1 MERIISEQD
10 RIRRAEEI
18 ANRRRGTI
26 SARDINV
33 EHTKKK
39 MPMLTRVF
47 IQTVASI
54 CIFGL
59 AYFLT
64 QNNYPFMD
72 SVRSVL
78 SADINIGQIYNELN
92 NSFKSVSNWYNG
104 LVGGIG
110 ENKQDDANEADNTNA
125 QENNIENANEIDG
138 ANNGED
144 EANGTNTSETENI
157 NNEETNS
164 SDAGGI
170 GGSDENITLSQ
181 DEQDIA
187 YIKEN
192 ASIIVPVYGTV
203 TSGYGP
209 RTPTDIISANH
220 AGLDIGANEG
230 TEIIAA
236 MEGTVELVSS
246 YGDYGNHVKITNGEI
261 STMYAH
267 CKDIYVNQGD
277 YISQGQVIAT
287 VGNTGRTT
295 GPHLHFEIA
304 RSGRT
309 VDPQAIIQI

>member
-39 MPMLTRVF
+39 MPMLTKVF

-110 ENKQDDANEADNTNA
+110 ENKQDDVNEADNTNS
-125 QENNIENANEIDG
+125 QENNIENANGTDG

-144 EANGTNTSETENI
+144 EANVTNTSETENV

>member
-39 MPMLTRVF
+39 MPMLTKVF

-92 NSFKSVSNWYNG
+92 NSFKSVSDWYNG

-110 ENKQDDANEADNTNA
+110 ENKQDDVNEADNTNS
-125 QENNIENANEIDG
+125 QENNIENANGTDG

-144 EANGTNTSETENI
+144 EANVTNTSETENV